1 MRIKLF
7 KNLYQT
13 LSLLLGIAFFDIS
26 FIIGFVISLFM
37 EQPNYGWVLLVIIP
51 ATFVLYF
58 VIGFYWIFQT
68 VTLDEKGIRVKF
80 FGKTLKEL
88 DIKDI
93 DCFTIGILYRNP
105 IIAIQRKDGTR
116 LNLDKRKK
124 TIDYLKSYNIEYRE
138 SL

>member
-1 MRIKLF
+1 MRIKII

-13 LSLLLGIAFFDIS
+13 LSALAAIAVIDLALLAGYIA
-26 FIIGFVISLFM
+26 SLFA

-58 VIGFYWIFQT
+58 IIGFYWIFQT

-80 FGKTLKEL
+80 FNKTLKEF

-93 DCFTIGILYRNP
+93 DCFTIGTLYRNP

-124 TIDYLKSYNIEYRE
+124 IIDYLKSYNIEYRE